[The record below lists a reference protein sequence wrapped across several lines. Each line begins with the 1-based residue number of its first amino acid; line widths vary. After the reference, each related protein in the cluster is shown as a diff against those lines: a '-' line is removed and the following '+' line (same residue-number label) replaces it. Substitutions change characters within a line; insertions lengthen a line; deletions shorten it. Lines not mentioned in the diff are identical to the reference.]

1 MRCHELEYLD
11 MIASKAKGF
20 VYEVARDG
28 SGAVVGAVWQTA
40 TMRDNFERFG
50 DYICLDVMKREH
62 NHLHW
67 PYIAMSLRNELE
79 KVRVLSSARDRELS
93 FPKTTSR

>member
-1 MRCHELEYLD
+1 